1 MLREQPSFC
10 RICAAACGII
20 VSVDGDRVERVRGDL
35 DHPGSRGYTCSKGRG
50 LPEWHH
56 NASRL
61 DVPRLRGALT
71 SWDHLLADLAG
82 ALGGVADQAGPDAIG
97 LYLATGLAYDAAGQV
112 AASQWLRAIGSR
124 SFFTAATVDNAPV
137 LVAAELVTGQPMLN
151 PVWDPD
157 EPGLLLLV
165 GTNPVV
171 SHGYGTAF
179 ADPIRRIREYRRRGG
194 QVWVLD
200 PRRSETAAI
209 ADEHLAIRPGAD
221 IAVLGAVAHA
231 LLADGAD
238 ATELAAHCDA
248 SAIRELRAALARFT
262 PAYAAAAA
270 GVDRSVI
277 DRLVDAVR
285 AHPGRVAVMC
295 GTGVTMSR
303 DGVVAEWL
311 RWVVLILS
319 GSLDR
324 AGGMRFNRGA
334 INRLRPPSTT
344 GSGAKPRS
352 FPAAA
357 SRPELPRVLGQ
368 LPAVAIAD
376 EIEAGNL
383 RALVVTG
390 GNPITACPE
399 PHRMRAALAMLDVLA
414 VVDVQENQLTDL
426 ATHVLPAT
434 GQLERADLTL
444 AELTAVRSGLQATAA
459 VVEPAAER
467 KPVWWMLASLA
478 RRMGADLLAGADPD
492 ALTDE
497 LFLSGLLARAPF
509 TPADV
514 FHAGP
519 HGIDVPHE
527 YGWVRADLLPGGRW
541 NIAPTEMLER
551 LKDLPDTT
559 SDLVLVPRREMGW
572 SNSVRYGS
580 TELEPVARMNSAD
593 VLARGAT
600 RVTLRSAHGG
610 VTMSATVDDRVRPG
624 VVSVTHGRA
633 AESPGLLTSSRVDV
647 DPLTTMPRASGV
659 PVTISRS
666 PSIDGDQPLRTAQTV
681 VGAFPLVVEPPRETV
696 VDGNV
701 AARHPSDADS

>member
-1 MLREQPSFC
+1 MLGEQPSFC
-10 RICAAACGII
+10 RICAAACGI
-20 VSVDGDRVERVRGDL
+20 VVAVDGGRVQRVRGDL
-35 DHPGSRGYTCSKGRG
+35 DHPVSRGYTCSKGRG

-56 NASRL
+56 GSSRL
-61 DVPRLRGALT
+61 DQPRVRGT
-71 SWDHLLADLAG
+71 VTTWDHLLSDLATTLG
-82 ALGGVADQAGPDAIG
+82 AGIDRAGADAVG

-112 AASQWLRAIGSR
+112 AASQWLPAIGSR
-124 SFFTAATVDNAPV
+124 SFFTAVTVDNAPV

-157 EPGLLLLV
+157 KPGLLVLV

-179 ADPIRRIREYRRRGG
+179 ADPIRRIRDYRRRGG
-194 QVWVLD
+194 EVWVLD
-200 PRRSETAAI
+200 PRRTETCAI
-209 ADEHLAIRPGAD
+209 ADEHVPIRPGSD
-221 IAVLGAVAHA
+221 IAVLGAIARA
-231 LLADGAD
+231 LLVHGGDAD
-238 ATELAAHCDA
+238 ELATHCEPAAVD
-248 SAIRELRAALARFT
+248 RLRDALARFST
-262 PAYAAAAA
+262 ERAADAA
-270 GVDRSVI
+270 GVDHSAIV
-277 DRLVDAVR
+277 RLVDAVR

-324 AGGMRFNRGA
+324 DGGMRFNRGA
-334 INRLRPPSTT
+334 INHLRASRP
-344 GSGAKPRS
+344 KDRS
-352 FPAAA
+352 SRASAAPLAA

-383 RALVVTG
+383 RALLVAG

-399 PHRMRAALAMLDVLA
+399 PDRMRGALTMLDVLA
-414 VVDVQENQLTDL
+414 VVDVQENELTKL

-444 AELTAVRSGLQATAA
+444 AELTAVRSGLQATGA
-459 VVEPAAER
+459 VVAPVAQR

-478 RRMGADLLAGADPD
+478 RLMGVDLLGGVDPD

-497 LFLSGLLARAPF
+497 MFLSGLLARAPL
-509 TPADV
+509 TAADV
-514 FHAGP
+514 FAAGP

-527 YGWVRADLLPGGRW
+527 YGWVRAELLPGGRW
-541 NIAPTEMLER
+541 NIAPNEMLER
-551 LKDLPDTT
+551 LAMVKDPADEI
-559 SDLVLVPRREMGW
+559 VVVPRREMGW
-572 SNSVRYGS
+572 SNSVRYGGAG
-580 TELEPVARMNSAD
+580 LEAVAQVNSAD
-593 VLARGAT
+593 LPDGAIA
-600 RVTLRSAHGG
+600 VALRSEHGE
-610 VTMSATVDDRVRPG
+610 VTVSATADDRVRPG

-633 AESPGLLTSSRVDV
+633 AQSPGRLTSSRVDV

-659 PVTISRS
+659 PVTI
-666 PSIDGDQPLRTAQTV
+666 TAPVASDVSTRDT
-681 VGAFPLVVEPPRETV
+681 PP
-696 VDGNV
+696 
-701 AARHPSDADS
+701 A

>member
-35 DHPGSRGYTCSKGRG
+35 DHPVSRGYTCSKGRG

-56 NASRL
+56 GANRL
-61 DVPRLRGALT
+61 GQPRVRGALT
-71 SWDHLLADLAG
+71 TWDHLLADLAD
-82 ALGGVADQAGPDAIG
+82 ALGGVSDQSGADAIG

-112 AASQWLRAIGSR
+112 AASQWLPAIMSR
-124 SFFTAATVDNAPV
+124 SFFTAVTVDNAPV

-157 EPGLLLLV
+157 EPGLLVLV

-194 QVWVLD
+194 EVWVLD
-200 PRRSETAAI
+200 PRRTETAAI
-209 ADEHLAIRPGAD
+209 ADEHVPIRPGAD
-221 IAVLGAVAHA
+221 IAVLAAIARA

-238 ATELAAHCDA
+238 ATELAAHCDPA
-248 SAIRELRAALARFT
+248 AIRQLRNALARFT
-262 PAYAAAAA
+262 TAYAATAA
-270 GVDRSVI
+270 GVDRSVV

-285 AHPGRVAVMC
+285 ARPGRVAIMC

-324 AGGMRFNRGA
+324 ASGMRFNRGA
-334 INRLRPPSTT
+334 INRLRQPPSKGPGTNR
-344 GSGAKPRS
+344 SPIPGAS
-352 FPAAA
+352 

-399 PHRMRAALAMLDVLA
+399 PHRMRAALAGLDVLA
-414 VVDVQENQLTDL
+414 VVDVAENELTEL

-444 AELTAVRSGLQATAA
+444 AELTALRSGLQATAA
-459 VVEPAAER
+459 VVEPGWHR

-478 RRMGADLLAGADPD
+478 RRMGADLLGGAEPD
-492 ALTDE
+492 AVTDE

-509 TPADV
+509 AAADV

-519 HGIDVPHE
+519 HGIEVPHE
-527 YGWVRADLLPGGRW
+527 YGWVRSELLPGGRW

-551 LKDLPDTT
+551 LARRTETT
-559 SDLVLVPRREMGW
+559 DDLVLVPRREMGW
-572 SNSVRYGS
+572 SNSVHYGG
-580 TELEPVARMNSAD
+580 TGAEPVARMNPAD
-593 VLARGAT
+593 APADGLT
-600 RVTLRSAHGG
+600 SVTLRSAHGA
-610 VTMSATVDDRVRPG
+610 VTVTAAVDDRIRSG

-633 AESPGLLTSSRVDV
+633 AQTPGLLTSNRVDV
-647 DPLTTMPRASGV
+647 DPLTAMPRASGV

-666 PSIDGDQPLRTAQTV
+666 PSIDD
-681 VGAFPLVVEPPRETV
+681 EPRP
-696 VDGNV
+696 
-701 AARHPSDADS
+701 AASTRPE

>member
-1 MLREQPSFC
+1 MLREEPSFC

-35 DHPGSRGYTCSKGRG
+35 DHPVSRGYTCSKGRG

-56 NASRL
+56 GAKRL
-61 DVPRLRGALT
+61 DQPRLRGALT
-71 SWDHLLADLAG
+71 TWDHLLSDLADSLG
-82 ALGGVADQAGPDAIG
+82 AVNDRAGADAIG

-112 AASQWLRAIGSR
+112 AASQWLPAIGSR
-124 SFFTAATVDNAPV
+124 SFFTAVTVDNAPV

-151 PVWDPD
+151 PLWDP
-157 EPGLLLLV
+157 EQPGLLLLV

-209 ADEHLAIRPGAD
+209 ADEHVPIRPGAD
-221 IAVLGAVAHA
+221 IAVLAAIARA
-231 LLADGAD
+231 LLADGADGAD
-238 ATELAAHCDA
+238 ATELAPPYDPAA
-248 SAIRELRAALARFT
+248 LRQLRTALARFT
-262 PAYAAAAA
+262 TAYAAAAA
-270 GVDRSVI
+270 GVDCSVI

-285 AHPGRVAVMC
+285 AQPGRVAIMC

-324 AGGMRFNRGA
+324 SGGMRFNRGV
-334 INRLRPPSTT
+334 INRPRQPSTNGPNT
-344 GSGAKPRS
+344 NRWPVPGAV
-352 FPAAA
+352 

-376 EIEAGNL
+376 DIEAGNI
-383 RALVVTG
+383 RALLITG

-414 VVDVQENQLTDL
+414 VVDVSENELTEL

-434 GQLERADLTL
+434 GQLERADITL
-444 AELTAVRSGLQATAA
+444 AELSAVRSGLQATAA
-459 VVEPAAER
+459 VVEPVAQR

-478 RRMGADLLAGADPD
+478 RRMGFDLLGGAEPD

-509 TPADV
+509 AAADV
-514 FHAGP
+514 FQAGP
-519 HGIDVPHE
+519 HGVDVPHE
-527 YGWVRADLLPGGRW
+527 YGWVRAELLRGGRW

-551 LKDLPDTT
+551 LESLTEST

-572 SNSVRYGS
+572 SNSVRYGG
-580 TELEPVARMNSAD
+580 TGLEPVARMNPAD
-593 VLARGAT
+593 VPTGVGT
-600 RVTLRSAHGG
+600 SITLHSAHGT
-610 VTMSATVDDRVRPG
+610 VTVSAAVDDRVRPG

-633 AESPGLLTSSRVDV
+633 EQSPGSLTSCRVDV

-666 PSIDGDQPLRTAQTV
+666 PSTGDD
-681 VGAFPLVVEPPRETV
+681 PPTSPTRR
-696 VDGNV
+696 
-701 AARHPSDADS
+701 A

>member
-1 MLREQPSFC
+1 MPREQPSFC

-20 VSVDGDRVERVRGDL
+20 VSVDGDRIERVRGDL
-35 DHPGSRGYTCSKGRG
+35 GHPVSRGYTCSKGRG

-56 NASRL
+56 DANRL
-61 DVPRLRGALT
+61 DQPRVRGALT
-71 SWDHLLADLAG
+71 TWDHLLADLAD
-82 ALGGVADQAGPDAIG
+82 ALGGVSDQSGADAIG

-112 AASQWLRAIGSR
+112 AASQWLAAIGSR
-124 SFFTAATVDNAPV
+124 SFFTAVTVANAPV

-157 EPGLLLLV
+157 EPGLLVLV

-171 SHGYGTAF
+171 SHGYGTAC

-200 PRRSETAAI
+200 PRRTETAAI
-209 ADEHLAIRPGAD
+209 ADEHVPIRPGAD
-221 IAVLGAVAHA
+221 VSVLAAIARA

-238 ATELAAHCDA
+238 STELAAHC
-248 SAIRELRAALARFT
+248 EPAALRQVRTALERFT
-262 PAYAAAAA
+262 TAHAATAT
-270 GVDRSVI
+270 GVDRAVI

-285 AHPGRVAVMC
+285 ARPGRVAIMC

-319 GSLDR
+319 GSLDC

-334 INRLRPPSTT
+334 INRLRQPAAKGPSADRRPVP
-344 GSGAKPRS
+344 G
-352 FPAAA
+352 AA
-357 SRPELPRVLGQ
+357 SRPELPRVFGQ
-368 LPAVAIAD
+368 VPAVAIAD

-383 RALVVTG
+383 RALIVTG

-399 PHRMRAALAMLDVLA
+399 PHRMRATLGMLDVLA
-414 VVDVQENQLTDL
+414 VVDVSENELTEL

-459 VVEPAAER
+459 VVEPAAHR

-478 RRMGADLLAGADPD
+478 RRMGVDLLGGAEPD

-497 LFLSGLLARAPF
+497 VFLSGLLARAPF
-509 TPADV
+509 AAADV

-527 YGWVRADLLPGGRW
+527 YGWVRAELLPGGRW

-551 LKDLPDTT
+551 LERWTEAAD
-559 SDLVLVPRREMGW
+559 DLVLVPRREMGW
-572 SNSVRYGS
+572 SNSVRYGG
-580 TELEPVARMNSAD
+580 TGLEPVARVNPAD
-593 VLARGAT
+593 APADGLT
-600 RVTLRSAHGG
+600 SITLRSPHGA
-610 VTMSATVDDRVRPG
+610 VTVSAAVDDLVRPG

-633 AESPGLLTSSRVDV
+633 AQSPGLLTSSRVDI

-659 PVTISRS
+659 PVTISRV
-666 PSIDGDQPLRTAQTV
+666 PSIDD
-681 VGAFPLVVEPPRETV
+681 EPPPTSVTRPE
-696 VDGNV
+696 
-701 AARHPSDADS
+701 